1 MFVVILIEVV
11 SMHLQGTVNITTL
24 QTHEVFWLWRVEE
37 MGHSRS
43 LDCEI
48 TEISRWLDED
58 YFANSLAVYCGNERI
73 RCLIIGPESDHW
85 QPWSLTPLLT
95 PCRLVYFI
103 YVTLWRCQLNT
114 VRGGAG
120 RPSMVTLSLFWQQSI
135 SRLNGRHLPIAC
147 QTSSESLCRNH

>member
-24 QTHEVFWLWRVEE
+24 QTQEVFWLWRVEE

-58 YFANSLAVYCGNERI
+58 YFAISLAVYCGNERI

-95 PCRLVYFI
+95 PCRLVDFL

-114 VRGGAG
+114 VRGGASIHG
-120 RPSMVTLSLFWQQSI
+120 HFEPFLATINFLAKRSTLSYSMSYIFGKLMS
-135 SRLNGRHLPIAC
+135 
-147 QTSSESLCRNH
+147 

>member
-1 MFVVILIEVV
+1 MLKRNINTRV
-11 SMHLQGTVNITTL
+11 SGWCSVRGDSHRSGLDALAQGMVNIATL
-24 QTHEVFWLWRVEE
+24 QTQEVFWLWRVEE

-95 PCRLVYFI
+95 PCRLVDFI

-114 VRGGAG
+114 VRGVH
-120 RPSMVTLSLFWQQSI
+120 PWSLWAFFGNNQFP
-135 SRLNGRHLPIAC
+135 G
-147 QTSSESLCRNH
+147 